1 MQDFAASG
9 GDRGRSPR
17 GDREGHDMI
26 ENVIEEEAEEVAGQ
40 FEEEVSLSLYDL
52 RHTYCEF
59 TVSKVDG
66 CTPSHMLIVSFYDFE
81 KDVARIVGLFEPG
94 SHIDIFDEDAAEFL
108 RCEALEKNGAKTVVE
123 RFFNPFCGD
132 IPWNDCVAVAVE

>member
-1 MQDFAASG
+1 
-9 GDRGRSPR
+9 
-17 GDREGHDMI
+17 MI

-66 CTPSHMLIVSFYDFE
+66 CTPSHMLIVSFYDNQIYLPS
-81 KDVARIVGLFEPG
+81 DRRDGLRKL
-94 SHIDIFDEDAAEFL
+94 SIFDMGPKDDPSRYSIADCSVRRGDSDAPVSMREMLKKAYLRKCRTPEGLADLALKEAEKAAD
-108 RCEALEKNGAKTVVE
+108 EALGL
-123 RFFNPFCGD
+123 RP
-132 IPWNDCVAVAVE
+132 